1 MSIGLELRCKSC
13 GSPLFKYVNFRNNT
27 NKVVCVNC
35 NNINPSDANGENP
48 RINENICESNHGAP
62 YKLTPLQEQQNKKES
77 EQSRS
82 LVYSTTGK
90 LLNPATQVLYRKVF
104 YHEDNPTI
112 NINVNEVAAAAATIP
127 EGTNQSIKKH
137 AGKII
142 IDWSKIIGY
151 EPIKFA
157 ITQTLNSK
165 SKKKTHML
173 IVGAAGTSKTVFLN
187 VIEENLKKQNLNVH
201 YLDATTLT
209 SSGVIQYLFD
219 NDIEFALIDE
229 IDKLEK
235 EHQRTFLNLLESGLL
250 QETKFKRIRRKEMK
264 NTIFI
269 ATGNYIEKIMHPL
282 LTRFMTFKIPEYT
295 KEEFHT
301 IGVQLLTQQY
311 DKTPEIAY
319 YIVSQIWNIYTE
331 IRHEKPNLRY
341 ARDVANLSD
350 NDKSTIDP
358 LLEAQKKY
366 SQNYEE

>member
-1 MSIGLELRCKSC
+1 MRKEEQQVGWGELKDCSVC
-13 GSPLFKYVNFRNNT
+13 GSPLLKDVDFDGNTPTQLICANCRNLDT
-27 NKVVCVNC
+27 RDKSI
-35 NNINPSDANGENP
+35 INAS
-48 RINENICESNHGAP
+48 II
-62 YKLTPLQEQQNKKES
+62 EQQQQEEAYYTSDGIAKHSYYYDKIIPDNDINRQRDIEAINAALTKT
-77 EQSRS
+77 
-82 LVYSTTGK
+82 VTT
-90 LLNPATQVLYRKVF
+90 NVKV
-104 YHEDNPTI
+104 D
-112 NINVNEVAAAAATIP
+112 VNQ
-127 EGTNQSIKKH
+127 NIKKVKRE
-137 AGKII
+137 KII

-301 IGVQLLTQQY
+301 IGVQLLSQQY
-311 DKTPEIAY
+311 DKTPDIAY